1 MKKILFLILFLLYG
15 YGVGSET
22 VETETRIIVPAYFYD
37 AAFWEKLIQSKARGS
52 IVIINP
58 SNGPGDVTDINY
70 KTWISQLVGGS
81 KIPVGYV
88 YSSYSNRNITDVY
101 NDIEKWIRL
110 YPQIKGFFIDEVN
123 VSAEAYVY
131 YENLFKFIKMK
142 GDYFIVLNPGTR
154 PNDEMF
160 NVADIV
166 IVFEGDVKNLNTD
179 VCALNPEKSS
189 VIVYNASEDDMKHL
203 GLLNCAYKYF
213 TDDGGSNPY
222 DSLPSYFN
230 EEIEYLK

>member
-15 YGVGSET
+15 CGGGSKT
-22 VETETRIIVPAYFYD
+22 VVTETRMVVPAYFYD
-37 AAFWEKLIQSKARGS
+37 AELWDRLIQSDAQGG

-58 SNGPGDVTDINY
+58 SNGPGDAEDINY
-70 KTWISQLVGGS
+70 KTWISQLADTS

-88 YSSYSNRNITDVY
+88 YSSYSNRNIADVY
-101 NDIEKWIRL
+101 DDIEKWIRF

-123 VSAEAYVY
+123 VSAQAYVY
-131 YENLFKFIKMK
+131 YEDLFKFIKMK
-142 GDYFIVLNPGTR
+142 GDYFVVLNPGTR
-154 PNDEMF
+154 PIEEMF
-160 NVADIV
+160 NVADSV
-166 IVFEGDVKNLNTD
+166 IVFEGDVKDLNTD
-179 VCALNPEKSS
+179 VCDLNPEKSS
-189 VIVYNASEDDMKHL
+189 VIVYNASEDDMKRMS
-203 GLLNCAYKYF
+203 LLNCAYKYF